1 MLTLKSIVKIY
12 TNSYTRFYYYC
23 DTNFSHS
30 ASVYST
36 FRTQY
41 KVIYI
46 AQGSLLDSF
55 VAFLVFIDF
64 MKYPQISID
73 HTRIDIKW
81 EQICQ
86 KKNLCFNNINKT
98 NRKKRNKKNS
108 KPTISNCMKVIF
120 SIHNFSHNIIF
131 IITSIF
137 CIRIGIGI
145 KLNYILY

>member
-12 TNSYTRFYYYC
+12 TNSYTRIYYYC

-30 ASVYST
+30 ASVYRT

-86 KKNLCFNNINKT
+86 KKTFAST
-98 NRKKRNKKNS
+98 
-108 KPTISNCMKVIF
+108 
-120 SIHNFSHNIIF
+120 
-131 IITSIF
+131 TSIKLTEKKE
-137 CIRIGIGI
+137 I
-145 KLNYILY
+145 KKIANQPSATV